1 MPTITIDNQ
10 EITVQPGATIL
21 DAAGRLGIRIP
32 TLCHLKGHPAITS
45 CMVCVVK
52 VAGVSRLLPACATR
66 AQEGMV
72 VESESH
78 EVHAARRM
86 ALELLLGDHLGDCV
100 GPCHSTC
107 PAHMNIPLMIDHIAA
122 GRNRD
127 AIRVVKEH
135 IALPAVLGRI
145 CPEICEK
152 ACRRTNLV
160 GVGFLNPT
168 PTETGA
174 GPGFGNPGPSGG
186 GAVSICLLKRFA
198 ADMDLA
204 LGSPYVPVCKPF
216 IGKKVAI
223 IGAGPAGL
231 SAAYYLLREG
241 VACVLYDENP
251 LPGGTLRSAIP
262 PQRLPREVID
272 AEVAVIESM
281 GARFKMAVRIGEQ
294 VSLDDLLR
302 DFDAVIVAAGVDSVR
317 LGLKMGAHGVKI
329 HRHILMTHSPGVFAA
344 GSAISPHKHAVRAV
358 AEGRTAALSAA
369 AYLAGKPFH
378 DQTRPYTV
386 KMGKL
391 AEDELA
397 IFARDASASDR
408 IRPAGDGFAP
418 DEAAAESRRCLH
430 CECAKLTGCKLRDY
444 AMEYA
449 ADPGEFK
456 GERRHFAREFDHPL
470 LVYEPGKCI
479 SCGICVALAE
489 ESGEPLGLAFIGRGF
504 SVRVGVPFGESL
516 SEGLRVAAEKCAEA
530 CPTGALVLKENR
542 P

>member
-32 TLCHLKGHPAITS
+32 TLCYLKGHPANTS

-52 VAGVSRLLPACATR
+52 VAGVSKLLPACATR

-72 VESESH
+72 VESDSH

-107 PAHMNIPLMIDHIAA
+107 PAHMNIPLMIGHIAS
-122 GRNRD
+122 GGIRE
-127 AIRVVKEH
+127 AIEVVKEH

-152 ACRRTNLV
+152 ACRR
-160 GVGFLNPT
+160 
-168 PTETGA
+168 GA
-174 GPGFGNPGPSGG
+174 GFGNPAPSDG
-186 GAVSICLLKRFA
+186 GAVSICLLKRFT
-198 ADMDLA
+198 ADLDLA
-204 LGSPYVPVCKPF
+204 SGSPYVPVCKPSTGRK
-216 IGKKVAI
+216 IAI

-241 VACVLYDENP
+241 VACTVYDENP

-262 PQRLPREVID
+262 PERLPRDVID
-272 AEVAVIESM
+272 AEVGIIESM
-281 GARFKMAVRIGEQ
+281 GAYFKMAVKIGEA
-294 VSLDDLLR
+294 VSLDDLRR
-302 DFDAVIVAAGVDSVR
+302 DFDAVIIAAGLDSAR
-317 LGLKMGAHGVKI
+317 LGLEMGPHGVKVS
-329 HRHILMTHSPGVFAA
+329 RHTLTTHIPGVFAA
-344 GSAISPHKHAVRAV
+344 GSAISPHKHAVRAA
-358 AEGRTAALSAA
+358 AEGRTAALSVA
-369 AYLAGKPFH
+369 AYLVGKPFQ
-378 DQTRPYTV
+378 DQARPYSV

-397 IFARDASASDR
+397 VFARDAGVSAR
-408 IRPAGDGFAP
+408 IEPKSDGFSP
-418 DEAAAESRRCLH
+418 DEAVAEARRCLH

-456 GERRHFAREFDHPL
+456 GERRQFVRESDHPL
-470 LVYEPGKCI
+470 LIYEPGKCI

-489 ESGEPLGLAFIGRGF
+489 ESGEPLGLTFIGRGYG
-504 SVRVGVPFGESL
+504 VRVGVPFGESL
-516 SEGLRVAAEKCAEA
+516 SQGLRVAARKCAEA
-530 CPTGALVLKENR
+530 CPTGALVIKEN
-542 P
+542 

>member
-32 TLCHLKGHPAITS
+32 TLCYLKGHPAITS

-52 VAGVSRLLPACATR
+52 VAGVSKLLPACATR

-72 VESESH
+72 VESEWH

-107 PAHMNIPLMIDHIAA
+107 PAHINIPLMIDHIAA

-152 ACRRTNLV
+152 ACRR
-160 GVGFLNPT
+160 
-168 PTETGA
+168 GA
-174 GPGFGNPGPSGG
+174 GFGNPGPSGG

-198 ADMDLA
+198 ADLDLA
-204 LGSPYVPVCKPF
+204 SGSPYVPVCKPF

-223 IGAGPAGL
+223 VGAGPAGL

-241 VACVLYDENP
+241 VACTIHDENP
-251 LPGGTLRSAIP
+251 LPGGTLRWAIP

-272 AEVAVIESM
+272 AEVSIIESM
-281 GARFKMAVRIGEQ
+281 GARFRMAVKIGEQ
-294 VSLDDLLR
+294 VSLDDLQR

-317 LGLKMGAHGVKI
+317 LGLEMGAHGIKVN
-329 HRHILMTHSPGVFAA
+329 RHTLMTHIPGVFAA

-369 AYLAGKPFH
+369 AYLAGKLFQ

-397 IFARDASASDR
+397 VFARDASPSDR
-408 IRPAGDGFAP
+408 ISPAGDGFAP
-418 DEAAAESRRCLH
+418 DEAAAEARRCLH
-430 CECAKLTGCKLRDY
+430 CECAKLAGCKLRDY

-456 GERRHFAREFDHPL
+456 GERRHFARESDHPM

-489 ESGEPLGLAFIGRGF
+489 EYGEPLGLTFIGRGF
-504 SVRVGVPFGESL
+504 GVRVGVPFGESL
-516 SEGLRVAAEKCAEA
+516 SEGLRVAAEKCAES